1 MKKTVDVSIVIVSW
15 NTRAILR
22 DCLESIDKNA
32 GAVCCEVLVVDNASA
47 DDSVA
52 MVREEFPHVR
62 LIENA
67 ENRGFAAAN
76 NQGIA
81 LAAGRYVLLLNSD
94 TVVLDQA
101 IAKTVAFA
109 DARPDAAVVGCRVLN
124 ADHTLQRTCSMYP
137 SLPNL
142 VLSST
147 YLYKVFPRSRLL
159 GREHMT
165 WWDHDGTREVEVVS
179 GCFMLI
185 RREAIEQVGTM
196 DEGFFMYAEETDWC
210 YRFRQA
216 GWKVL
221 YAPVG
226 QIIHLGG
233 KSSEQVKS
241 EMTLQ
246 LRSGILRFFRKHRSF
261 SYYAMAC
268 LFTSLWY
275 GLRVPYWFL
284 RALVL
289 PQERNQDFA
298 VAAIYARGCARSLGG
313 WARLSCKRGVSAE
326 L

>member
-1 MKKTVDVSIVIVSW
+1 MDVSIVIVSW

-22 DCLESIDKNA
+22 DCLESVDRNA

-124 ADHTLQRTCSMYP
+124 ADRTLQRTCSMYP

-226 QIIHLGG
+226 QIVHLGG

-289 PQERNQDFA
+289 PQERNQGFA

-313 WARLSCKRGVSAE
+313 WARLSCKRGVSAG

>member
-1 MKKTVDVSIVIVSW
+1 M
-15 NTRAILR
+15 
-22 DCLESIDKNA
+22 
-32 GAVCCEVLVVDNASA
+32 DNASA
-47 DDSVA
+47 DDSAA

-62 LIENA
+62 RIENA

-101 IAKTVAFA
+101 IARTVAFA
-109 DARPDAAVVGCRVLN
+109 DAHPDAAVVGCRALN
-124 ADHTLQRTCSMYP
+124 ADRTLQRTCSMYP
-137 SLPNL
+137 SLLNL
-142 VLSST
+142 MLSST
-147 YLYKVFPRSRLL
+147 YLYKAFPRSRIF

-165 WWDHDGTREVEVVS
+165 WWDHDDAREVEVIS

-185 RREAIEQVGTM
+185 RRAAIEQVGTM

-221 YAPVG
+221 FAPDG
-226 QIIHLGG
+226 QIVHLGG

-246 LRSGILRFFRKHRSF
+246 LRSGILRFLRKHRSF
-261 SYYAMAC
+261 LSYATAC
-268 LFTSLWY
+268 LLTAFWY

-289 PQERNQDFA
+289 PRERDRGFA
-298 VAAIYARGCARSLGG
+298 NAAIYARGCARSLGG
-313 WARLSCKRGVSAE
+313 WGRLACKKRPCGA
-326 L
+326 

>member
-1 MKKTVDVSIVIVSW
+1 MEKPVDVSIVIVSW
-15 NTRAILR
+15 NTRDILR
-22 DCLESIDKNA
+22 DCLKSIDKNA
-32 GAVCCEVLVVDNASA
+32 GAVRYEVFVVDNASA

-52 MVREEFPHVR
+52 MVRDEFPHVR
-62 LIENA
+62 RIENA

-109 DARPDAAVVGCRVLN
+109 DAHPDAAVVGCRVLN
-124 ADHTLQRTCSMYP
+124 GDRTLQRTCSMYP
-137 SLPNL
+137 SVLNL
-142 VLSST
+142 MLSST
-147 YLYKVFPRSRLL
+147 YLYKAFPRSRIF

-165 WWDHDGTREVEVVS
+165 WWNHDDAREVEVIS
-179 GCFMLI
+179 GCFMLV
-185 RREAIEQVGTM
+185 RREAIAQVGTL

-221 YAPVG
+221 FTPTAEIV
-226 QIIHLGG
+226 HLGG
-233 KSSEQVKS
+233 KSSEQAKS

-246 LRSGILRFFRKHRSF
+246 LRSGILRFLRKHRSF
-261 SYYAMAC
+261 WSYATGC
-268 LFTSLWY
+268 LLTALWY

-284 RALVL
+284 RALVV
-289 PQERNQDFA
+289 PRERGRGFA
-298 VAAIYARGCARSLGG
+298 NAAVYARGCVRSLGG
-313 WARLSCKRGVSAE
+313 WARLSCKRGVSA
-326 L
+326 

>member
-1 MKKTVDVSIVIVSW
+1 
-15 NTRAILR
+15 
-22 DCLESIDKNA
+22 
-32 GAVCCEVLVVDNASA
+32 
-47 DDSVA
+47 

-81 LAAGRYVLLLNSD
+81 LATGRYVLLLNSD

-109 DARPDAAVVGCRVLN
+109 DAHPDAAVVGCRVLN
-124 ADHTLQRTCSMYP
+124 ADRTLQRTCSMYP

-147 YLYKVFPRSRLL
+147 YLYKAFPRSRLL

-185 RREAIEQVGTM
+185 RREAIEQGGTM

-261 SYYAMAC
+261 PYYAMAC

-289 PQERNQDFA
+289 PQERNQGFA

-313 WARLSCKRGVSAE
+313 WARLSCKRGVSAG